1 VTPEPRTNQASVTA
15 RYRRSSVRVVL
26 ETMTQ
31 DRTLAAEAHDAL
43 WAVLWSRRYDDVD
56 EPVWQPDAAYSGIL
70 AFARPLDDTTGL
82 AAVDI
87 GEAFIVFRV
96 PGPAPPIVSRV
107 RVVAAAND
115 QWRIAEAQPLGLGI
129 EVRFDDPNAPADT
142 AWIAPLR
149 EGVRRARELLDT
161 RRERLSA
168 HRAQLGALN
177 EPPTVEDVWREQ
189 LAAISDRVALAT
201 DYTPQEHAAL
211 ARARAKGAR
220 FADEEEHKI
229 IAARKRRFT
238 ERGNEEIAR
247 FREGA
252 WPELRD
258 RVAEERRKYED
269 YRSEV
274 VRLEENLQ
282 RMRAFGERVAKAVPM
297 LDEIERTAFRVRTC
311 AFDPARI
318 EEPAYAEEL
327 VRSVELL
334 HAAIPQ
340 RAQSSTTRFSA
351 YRAPTAGPSVIPP
364 RA

>member
-1 VTPEPRTNQASVTA
+1 
-15 RYRRSSVRVVL
+15 
-26 ETMTQ
+26 MTQ
-31 DRTLAAEAHDAL
+31 DRVLAAEAHDAL

-70 AFARPLDDTTGL
+70 AFARSLDDATVLT
-82 AAVDI
+82 AVDI
-87 GEAFIVFRV
+87 GEAFIIVRI
-96 PGPAPPIVSRV
+96 PGPAPPIASRV
-107 RVVAAAND
+107 RVVAATND
-115 QWRIAEAQPLGLGI
+115 LWRIADVQPLGLGI

-149 EGVRRARELLDT
+149 DGLRRARELLDA

-168 HRAQLGALN
+168 RRAQLRALN
-177 EPPTVEDVWREQ
+177 EPPTVEDVWREE

-211 ARARAKGAR
+211 ARARAKGPR
-220 FADEEEHKI
+220 VADEEEHKL

-252 WPELRD
+252 WPPLRD

-269 YRSEV
+269 YRTEV
-274 VRLEENLQ
+274 VRLEDTLQ
-282 RMRAFGERVAKAVPM
+282 RMRAFGERAAKAVLM
-297 LDEIERTAFRVRTC
+297 LDEIERAAFRVRGS
-311 AFDPARI
+311 AFDPAQL